1 MIIDFSTLGTG
12 QGKDVDLCGQ
22 CKYFITVRFRADVPK
37 VAWLTGDEIRKQ
49 YKDKD
54 VKIVIRALTR
64 CKGHS
69 SPKGAKPQP
78 EFMNAAL
85 RSGIDVKDVV
95 DRYRRDVLGQRHPEP
110 FRG

>member
-1 MIIDFSTLGTG
+1 MIIDFSSLGSG
-12 QGKDVDLCGQ
+12 AGKDVDLCGD
-22 CKYFITVRFRADVPK
+22 CRYFVTVRFRADVPK

-64 CKGHS
+64 CQGHA

-85 RSGIDVKDVV
+85 RSGIDVNEVV
-95 DRYRRDVLGQRHPEP
+95 DRYRRDVLRERHPVQFE
-110 FRG
+110 G